1 MCGIRSRCFYEIIGF
16 DCGNGTGHF
25 PFLLRTV
32 SDNYHFIDL
41 LGVFDQYDVG
51 RFVVI
56 DNDFFC
62 QVADVRNLQDG
73 FWWNFQGVFPI
84 DIRDCSD
91 RSPFYDH
98 VRTNDGFSVVVGY
111 CTCDGPA
118 LLADK
123 RCPALI
129 VLFQQEDVPV
139 VEFVGDI
146 SIFESFFKIGYHF
159 PGCVLDSNVTF
170 YVYFTTFEND
180 QIIGLIFNL
189 SDQLAD

>member
-1 MCGIRSRCFYEIIGF
+1 M
-16 DCGNGTGHF
+16 TGS
-25 PFLLRTV
+25 PLLSVTV
-32 SDNYHFIDL
+32 P
-41 LGVFDQYDVG
+41 VM
-51 RFVVI
+51 
-56 DNDFFC
+56 
-62 QVADVRNLQDG
+62 VRLC
-73 FWWNFQGVFPI
+73 WP
-84 DIRDCSD
+84 IRDVL
-91 RSPFYDH
+91 PF
-98 VRTNDGFSVVVGY
+98 
-111 CTCDGPA
+111 
-118 LLADK
+118 
-123 RCPALI
+123 I

>member
-1 MCGIRSRCFYEIIGF
+1 MAFG
-16 DCGNGTGHF
+16 GTSKVYF
-25 PFLLRTV
+25 PLISVTVPIEVPFMITFAPMTGSPLLSVTV
-32 SDNYHFIDL
+32 P
-41 LGVFDQYDVG
+41 VM
-51 RFVVI
+51 
-56 DNDFFC
+56 
-62 QVADVRNLQDG
+62 VRLC
-73 FWWNFQGVFPI
+73 WP
-84 DIRDCSD
+84 IRD
-91 RSPFYDH
+91 
-98 VRTNDGFSVVVGY
+98 
-111 CTCDGPA
+111 
-118 LLADK
+118 
-123 RCPALI
+123 

>member
-1 MCGIRSRCFYEIIGF
+1 MAFG
-16 DCGNGTGHF
+16 GTSKVYF
-25 PFLLRTV
+25 PLISVTV
-32 SDNYHFIDL
+32 
-41 LGVFDQYDVG
+41 
-51 RFVVI
+51 
-56 DNDFFC
+56 
-62 QVADVRNLQDG
+62 
-73 FWWNFQGVFPI
+73 PI
-84 DIRDCSD
+84 EVPFMITFAPMTG
-91 RSPFYDH
+91 SP
-98 VRTNDGFSVVVGY
+98 
-111 CTCDGPA
+111 
-118 LLADK
+118 LLADR

>member
-1 MCGIRSRCFYEIIGF
+1 MAFGG
-16 DCGNGTGHF
+16 
-25 PFLLRTV
+25 
-32 SDNYHFIDL
+32 
-41 LGVFDQYDVG
+41 
-51 RFVVI
+51 
-56 DNDFFC
+56 
-62 QVADVRNLQDG
+62 
-73 FWWNFQGVFPI
+73 
-84 DIRDCSD
+84 
-91 RSPFYDH
+91 
-98 VRTNDGFSVVVGY
+98 
-111 CTCDGPA
+111 TCDGPA

>member
-1 MCGIRSRCFYEIIGF
+1 MTGSPLLSVTVPVMVRLCWPIR
-16 DCGNGTGHF
+16 
-25 PFLLRTV
+25 
-32 SDNYHFIDL
+32 
-41 LGVFDQYDVG
+41 
-51 RFVVI
+51 
-56 DNDFFC
+56 
-62 QVADVRNLQDG
+62 
-73 FWWNFQGVFPI
+73 
-84 DIRDCSD
+84 
-91 RSPFYDH
+91 
-98 VRTNDGFSVVVGY
+98 
-111 CTCDGPA
+111 
-118 LLADK
+118 

>member
-1 MCGIRSRCFYEIIGF
+1 M
-16 DCGNGTGHF
+16 TGS
-25 PFLLRTV
+25 PLLSVTV
-32 SDNYHFIDL
+32 P
-41 LGVFDQYDVG
+41 VM
-51 RFVVI
+51 
-56 DNDFFC
+56 
-62 QVADVRNLQDG
+62 VRLC
-73 FWWNFQGVFPI
+73 WP
-84 DIRDCSD
+84 
-91 RSPFYDH
+91 
-98 VRTNDGFSVVVGY
+98 
-111 CTCDGPA
+111 
-118 LLADK
+118 

>member
-1 MCGIRSRCFYEIIGF
+1 MAFG
-16 DCGNGTGHF
+16 GTSKVYF
-25 PFLLRTV
+25 PLISVTVPIEVPFMITFAPMTGSPLLSVTV
-32 SDNYHFIDL
+32 
-41 LGVFDQYDVG
+41 
-51 RFVVI
+51 
-56 DNDFFC
+56 
-62 QVADVRNLQDG
+62 
-73 FWWNFQGVFPI
+73 P
-84 DIRDCSD
+84 
-91 RSPFYDH
+91 
-98 VRTNDGFSVVVGY
+98 
-111 CTCDGPA
+111 